1 MFMVFLG
8 ILGGEGGGLKGGF
21 YLCNFNVF
29 GFVILDLEIF
39 LRYKVRYMVI

>member
-8 ILGGEGGGLKGGF
+8 ILRGKGLKGGF
-21 YLCNFNVF
+21 YLCNFDVF